1 VRGWRA
7 AIGAVTLTGC
17 MEAGSVIAGKYRVIE
32 PLGRGGM
39 GAVWRAEHVLLGTPC
54 AIKLMDPKI
63 AESGEGHARFSREA
77 RAAAALRS
85 PHVVHVFDFGVD
97 SGTPY
102 IAMELLEG
110 ESLAQLLART
120 GRLEPAEV
128 ASLFTQLGR
137 AVAKAHELGIVHRD
151 LKPDNVFLARQDQG
165 VVVKVFDFGI
175 AKLTRDTALSV
186 SSNTRTGTMLGT
198 PSYMS
203 PEQARGNRLVDH
215 RTDLWALGVIAFEC
229 LCGSKPFLANALGD
243 LIIQIC
249 TEPLPVPSDAAPVPR
264 AFDAWFKRAAERD
277 PNRRFQ
283 SATELTEALAIALGT
298 SAPASQGLA
307 GVFQATAPAVSI
319 GQTPVAKTGSAST
332 LTLRVGR
339 RSRRPV
345 LAATGAIVLA
355 GVIGAVALMR
365 SRSEVRPPELS
376 KASARLGRRLGP
388 ERFPHPAKDP
398 APDAVPAASTARP
411 AARKAQEPRPT
422 QRRPVPASDGAPHTH
437 KKWGI

>member
-1 VRGWRA
+1 
-7 AIGAVTLTGC
+7 
-17 MEAGSVIAGKYRVIE
+17 MQAGSVIAGKYRVIE

-39 GAVWRAEHVLLGTPC
+39 GAVWRAEHVLLGTPL
-54 AIKLMDPKI
+54 ALKLMDPRI

-85 PHVVHVFDFGVD
+85 PNVVHVFDFGVD

-110 ESLAQLLART
+110 ESLAQLLARS
-120 GRLEPAEV
+120 GRLAAGEV

-137 AVAKAHELGIVHRD
+137 AIAKAHELGIVHRD
-151 LKPDNVFLARQDQG
+151 LKPDNVFLARQDQT
-165 VVVKVFDFGI
+165 VIVKVFDFGI
-175 AKLTRDTALSV
+175 AKLTRDTSLSV

-215 RTDLWALGVIAFEC
+215 RSDLWALGVIAFEC
-229 LCGSKPFLANALGD
+229 VCGSKPFLADALGD

-249 TEPLPVPSDAAPVPR
+249 TEPLPIPSAAAPVPPG
-264 AFDAWFKRAAERD
+264 FDAWFKRAAERD

-283 SATELTEALAIALGT
+283 SVDELVDGLLVALGT
-298 SAPASQGLA
+298 SAPALQSLP
-307 GVFQATAPAVSI
+307 GVLSAAIPTVSI
-319 GQTPVAKTGSAST
+319 GATPVAKTGSAST
-332 LTLRVGR
+332 LTVHAGR
-339 RSRRPV
+339 RSRISL

-355 GVIGAVALMR
+355 GAIGGLELFLPKTEQRSPELAKVTAELGRDLAPSRFARPKPRDAEPAVAPAVSNPR
-365 SRSEVRPPELS
+365 APARAAPEPR
-376 KASARLGRRLGP
+376 SAR
-388 ERFPHPAKDP
+388 K
-398 APDAVPAASTARP
+398 RP
-411 AARKAQEPRPT
+411 AA
-422 QRRPVPASDGAPHTH
+422 PATSAPHTH

>member
-1 VRGWRA
+1 
-7 AIGAVTLTGC
+7 
-17 MEAGSVIAGKYRVIE
+17 MEAGRVIAGKYRVIE
-32 PLGRGGM
+32 ALGRGGM
-39 GAVWRAEHVLLGTPC
+39 GAVWRAEHVALGTPC

-110 ESLAQLLART
+110 ESLAQLLARN

-128 ASLFTQLGR
+128 ASLFIQLGR

-151 LKPDNVFLARQDQG
+151 LKPDNVFLARQDQT

-175 AKLTRDTALSV
+175 AKLTRDTSISV

-203 PEQARGNRLVDH
+203 PEQARGNRMVDH
-215 RTDLWALGVIAFEC
+215 RSDLWALGVIAFEC

-264 AFDAWFKRAAERD
+264 EFDAWFKRAADRD

-283 SATELTEALAIALGT
+283 SATELSDALTIALGT
-298 SAPASQGLA
+298 SAPTSQGLS
-307 GVFQATAPAVSI
+307 GVLTATAPAVSI

-339 RSRRPV
+339 RSRKPMV
-345 LAATGAIVLA
+345 AATAAVLVAGAIGGLV
-355 GVIGAVALMR
+355 LMR
-365 SRSEVRPPELS
+365 SRAEVRPQELA
-376 KASARLGRRLGP
+376 KMSAELGRKLGA
-388 ERFPHPAKDP
+388 ERF
-398 APDAVPAASTARP
+398 ARP
-411 AARKAQEPRPT
+411 AHDVQPPAVAPAVASSRPAAGKTPEARP
-422 QRRPVPASDGAPHTH
+422 QRKPASSTSGAPHTH